1 MEPIT
6 KRYSTANLVEK
17 VDEEVQ
23 RILWLLLDG
32 TMLSA
37 DGTEC
42 NGEYGFGYSEEELE
56 KALDVEIEEPREK
69 V

>member
-1 MEPIT
+1 MHQIKFNREEKT
-6 KRYSTANLVEK
+6 YSI
-17 VDEEVQ
+17 EESDQ
-23 RILWLLLDG
+23 HSCNEFDG
-32 TMLSA
+32 TMHST

-69 V
+69 FNG